1 MIPMDYHR
9 YARQSAQHSIQAG
22 EAAAR
27 HALTNPAAVHLNER
41 RGARSLRARLFA
53 SLLLARPF
61 SRLATASTAVRV
73 PEFVRSWVTAAKVG

>member
-53 SLLLARPF
+53 ALLARPF
-61 SRLATASTAVRV
+61 SRLPTASTAVRV

>member
-53 SLLLARPF
+53 SLLARPF
-61 SRLATASTAVRV
+61 SRLATASIDVRV